1 MQRVPLTSDE
11 AIDRLRE
18 LLAQAGVDL
27 DSPSADD
34 VERTW
39 QVMRR
44 FAAESVQDAMPR
56 EQDGDGI
63 LAQYGTYD
71 WGDGP
76 RFSLDMTRQFCFED
90 ADGEYDHM
98 SQLNCTFDFEPTEE
112 LRAFGAQNLWS
123 FGLPLE
129 EFFDAALAMRG
140 FAGARELGAQPIR
153 LDIDYSDV

>member
-1 MQRVPLTSDE
+1 VPLTSHE

-18 LLAQAGVDL
+18 LLAQAGVDV

-44 FAAESVQDAMPR
+44 FAAEPVQDAPPR
-56 EQDGDGI
+56 ERNGDGI

-98 SQLNCTFDFEPTEE
+98 SHLNCTFDFEPTDEM
-112 LRAFGAQNLWS
+112 RALGADNLWS
-123 FGLPLE
+123 FGMAVD

-140 FAGARELGAQPIR
+140 FAGVRELGAQPIR
-153 LDIDYSDV
+153 LDIDYGDV